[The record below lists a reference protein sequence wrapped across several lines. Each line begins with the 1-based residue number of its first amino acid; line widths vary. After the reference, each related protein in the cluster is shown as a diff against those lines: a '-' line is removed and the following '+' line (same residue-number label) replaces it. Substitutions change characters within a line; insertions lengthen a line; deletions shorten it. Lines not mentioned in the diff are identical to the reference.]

1 MLVGIF
7 GNLGSAKTLTL
18 TMLSW
23 LYKNVKRAYVAC
35 NYRNECADLVL
46 SAEELLM
53 QISELG
59 KEFPNRPKALFLD
72 ELGRI
77 LTATDWYTD
86 VNTILGKI
94 FTESRKRGFDI
105 IYTSQSAMMVDRNV
119 RRITDIVLL
128 PQYNEKSTKV
138 TVETYEMRG
147 LFWVPDD
154 DLKFEGRKYFDV
166 YDTNEIIEPNKQAIV
181 NYYSNKLQQDKDLY
195 YRLGLITNKK
205 DRLDYL
211 SFHLNIKLKLAK
223 LILIDIQQQ
232 RAVV

>member
-1 MLVGIF
+1 MLIGIF
-7 GNLGSAKTLTL
+7 GNLGSAKTLTS
-18 TMLSW
+18 TMLMW
-23 LYKNVKRAYVAC
+23 LYKFRKNSYVAS
-35 NYRNECADLVL
+35 NYKVVFADLVL

-59 KEFPNRPKALFLD
+59 KEHETKALFLD

-128 PQYNEKSTKV
+128 PSYNDKTTKV
-138 TVETYEMRG
+138 IVEPYEAKG
-147 LFWVPDD
+147 LFWVPAD
-154 DLKFEGRKYFDV
+154 DLKFLGKVYFDM
-166 YDTNEIIEPNKQAIV
+166 YDTNEIISPNKIAIV
-181 NYYSNKLQQDKDLY
+181 NYYVNQLKNNLELFNGV
-195 YRLGLITNKK
+195 LALNKK
-205 DRLDYL
+205 GDRVDYI
-211 SFHLNIKLKLAK
+211 SFHMNIKTKLAK
-223 LILIDIQQQ
+223 LILLEIQKEL
-232 RAVV
+232 ADM

>member
-23 LYKNVKRAYVAC
+23 LYKHRKGAFVAS
-35 NYRNECADLVL
+35 NYSNECADLIL

-59 KEFPNRPKALFLD
+59 KGHNQKSLFLD

-128 PQYNEKSTKV
+128 PSYNEKSTKV
-138 TVETYEMRG
+138 TIEPYEMKG
-147 LFWVPDD
+147 LFWLPAE
-154 DLKFEGRKYFDV
+154 DLTFMGKNYFNL
-166 YDTNEIIEPNKQAIV
+166 YDTNEVIEPNKQAIV
-181 NYYSNKLQQDKDLY
+181 KYYAKKLEEDKSLFNKVKLMTRKS
-195 YRLGLITNKK
+195 
-205 DRLDYL
+205 DRTDYI
-211 SFHLNIKLKLAK
+211 SFHLNVKVKLAK
-223 LILIDIQQQ
+223 LILLDLQQSLSTE
-232 RAVV
+232 

>member
-7 GNLGSAKTLTL
+7 GNLGSAKTLTA

-23 LYKNVKRAYVAC
+23 LYKHKKGAFVAS
-35 NYRNECADLVL
+35 NFRNECADLVL

-59 KEFPNRPKALFLD
+59 IGYEQRALFLD

-77 LTATDWYTD
+77 LSATDWYTD

-128 PQYNEKSTKV
+128 PEYNEKTTKV
-138 TVETYEMRG
+138 TVEPYEMKG
-147 LFWVPDD
+147 LFWLPQD
-154 DLKFEGRKYFDV
+154 DLKFLGSRYFDM

-181 NYYSNKLQQDKDLY
+181 KYYADKLKNNLSLFNEVKLMTRKNDK
-195 YRLGLITNKK
+195 I
-205 DRLDYL
+205 DYI
-211 SFHLNIKLKLAK
+211 SFHLNIKVKLAK
-223 LILIDIQQQ
+223 LILLDLRQSLE
-232 RAVV
+232 VE

>member
-23 LYKNVKRAYVAC
+23 LYKHRKKAFVAS
-35 NYRNECADLVL
+35 NYNNECADLVL

-59 KEFPNRPKALFLD
+59 KGYDQKALFLD

-86 VNTILGKI
+86 INTILGKI

-128 PQYNEKSTKV
+128 PSYNEKSTKV
-138 TVETYEMRG
+138 VVETYEMKG
-147 LFWVPDD
+147 LFWIPQD
-154 DLKFEGRKYFDV
+154 DLKFTGSKYFDLF
-166 YDTNEIIEPNKQAIV
+166 DTNEVIEPDKQAIV
-181 NYYSNKLQQDKDLY
+181 KYYSIKLKNDK
-195 YRLGLITNKK
+195 GLFNEVQLMNRKS
-205 DRLDYL
+205 DRIDYI
-211 SFHLNIKLKLAK
+211 SFHLNIKTKLAK
-223 LILIDIQQQ
+223 LVLLDLQ
-232 RAVV
+232 RDLQV